1 MPSRPRRC
9 TARYVRQQPLQAYRS
24 YAASL
29 THRHNSDRRSFLR
42 FDDLWVP
49 VGPSNLAYCISPRFH
64 LLTLVLLSGHR
75 RDLTSRYTL
84 PDNLKV
90 ASGPS
95 SNDLSPNVFAPVP
108 TAPSPAGPPKFFIPK
123 PAQQQQTAAGFSE
136 NRYPSYSDPS
146 PSPVSVLDAHKSGG
160 GTDTDDSRPS
170 SAFEATAAAGPA
182 LSAPAA
188 LDGTAA
194 GPSPSEVTTA
204 AAPAVQATE
213 DDASSAPLPAA
224 PEAAE
229 AAPEAAP
236 AASEGASDGLH
247 LYRAPAAGAR
257 SSTMDTAGSSIS
269 VEEHQANTAKMLS
282 KWLPDRSMGKISP
295 LPWEEDFAY
304 SSSAA
309 ASSSYHPMFAWDTA
323 SKAGGMRMQP
333 RLACTAELASK
344 AHECDA
350 TTLAQCAVCA
360 CIMLL
365 VCTAS
370 LAVQVSSPSLSLS
383 LLLHPC

>member
-1 MPSRPRRC
+1 MTLHSSACRHKLLI
-9 TARYVRQQPLQAYRS
+9 ADKAHALFLIQL
-24 YAASL
+24 
-29 THRHNSDRRSFLR
+29 HNSDLRSFR
-42 FDDLWVP
+42 CSNALWFP
-49 VGPSNLAYCISPRFH
+49 AGASNLATCIPPTFH
-64 LLTLVLLSGHR
+64 ILTLVLLSGHR
-75 RDLTSRYTL
+75 RDITSRYTL

-108 TAPSPAGPPKFFIPK
+108 AAPSPAGPPKFFIPK
-123 PAQQQQTAAGFSE
+123 PTQQQQAAAGFSE

-204 AAPAVQATE
+204 AAPAAQATE
-213 DDASSAPLPAA
+213 DDASSVPLPAA

-229 AAPEAAP
+229 AAP
-236 AASEGASDGLH
+236 AASEGASDRLQ
-247 LYRAPAAGAR
+247 LYSVPAAGAR

-323 SKAGGMRMQP
+323 SKAGGMRSQP
-333 RLACTAELASK
+333 GLALDRPGCTWAAWCSV
-344 AHECDA
+344 H
-350 TTLAQCAVCA
+350 
-360 CIMLL
+360 
-365 VCTAS
+365 
-370 LAVQVSSPSLSLS
+370 
-383 LLLHPC
+383 